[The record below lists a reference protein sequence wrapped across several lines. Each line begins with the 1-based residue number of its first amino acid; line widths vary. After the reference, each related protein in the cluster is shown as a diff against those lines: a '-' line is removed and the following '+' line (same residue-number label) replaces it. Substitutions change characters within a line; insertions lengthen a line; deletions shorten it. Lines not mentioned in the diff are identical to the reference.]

1 MFSTSWSIL
10 SCQHSPGTHS
20 ASFNAIANIKACS
33 LLIDRAWKKW
43 EKEIYWADEAS
54 KTAKDE
60 MNKKA
65 GINRTK
71 EER

>member
-1 MFSTSWSIL
+1 M
-10 SCQHSPGTHS
+10 CKGTGR
-20 ASFNAIANIKACS
+20 NGRGKNIGTGEVSMTAGS
-33 LLIDRAWKKW
+33 VVL
-43 EKEIYWADEAS
+43 

-71 EER
+71 EEI